1 MLRASPSLVPCPT
14 YARQAPSPSHPI
26 IGVRT
31 RTRTYV
37 MADAAPKASR
47 LPSPVLPPGFVL
59 PVHTGSEHRHAWSDE
74 WIERVLFRPSHCNGS
89 QRLDSASAYIYTQLS
104 FTEGTPGTRHEQAML
119 GQGNDTG
126 WPCATYNV
134 VAVALQRRT

>member
-1 MLRASPSLVPCPT
+1 MDRSGLIQLQP
-14 YARQAPSPSHPI
+14 
-26 IGVRT
+26 
-31 RTRTYV
+31 
-37 MADAAPKASR
+37 
-47 LPSPVLPPGFVL
+47 
-59 PVHTGSEHRHAWSDE
+59 
-74 WIERVLFRPSHCNGS
+74 WIMG
-89 QRLDSASAYIYTQLS
+89 YIYTQLS